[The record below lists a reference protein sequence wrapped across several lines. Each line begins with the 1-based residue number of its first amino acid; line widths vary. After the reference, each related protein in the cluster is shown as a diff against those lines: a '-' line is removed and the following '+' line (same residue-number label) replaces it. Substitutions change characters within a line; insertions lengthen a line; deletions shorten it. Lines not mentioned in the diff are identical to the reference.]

1 MGYVIAFIV
10 VCVIGWFALKPL
22 VGYSA
27 LRRDPIAAG
36 QNYIKQSLRKGSSIN
51 AGLISDEA
59 YKQLARLAFQIAE
72 LSHTVERQTLF
83 GAYMSYLDL
92 YVQQVQIIMSGRGTD
107 LESPV
112 ADILTKYGVPIPK
125 GAA

>member
-1 MGYVIAFIV
+1 MGYFVAVIV

-22 VGYSA
+22 VGYAA
-27 LRRDPIAAG
+27 LRHDPVGAG
-36 QNYIKQSLRKGSSIN
+36 QTYVKQSLRKGSSIN

-59 YKQLARLAFQIAE
+59 YKQLARRAFQIAE
-72 LSHTVERQTLF
+72 LSHTVEHQTLF
-83 GAYMSYLDL
+83 DAYMSYLDL
-92 YVQQVQIIMSGRGTD
+92 YVQQVHIIMSGHGTD

-125 GAA
+125 